1 MKRYA
6 WGILGFI
13 ALFAGVLLSGCSQD
27 LPAQE
32 PKQEKHSSQTTE
44 QSQNPEPPTDI
55 PYYVTKELSVY
66 NLKNYSLRELSLR
79 RNTIYARAGNV
90 FRKKWLN
97 DYFSSQPWYKP
108 SGLDMSK
115 LNAVDLENARRIGA
129 VEVSIPK
136 EELQIRLDGIVS
148 AAQEFDH
155 YTFEEEELI
164 EISLLSRA
172 LGIDVPEGLEYENR
186 NPLDYPSQLENLLTV
201 EQLSDFSRRD
211 LRILRNT
218 IFARRGRP
226 FKSEVLTHYFERMV
240 WYKPTANYSDDRLT
254 DIDLKNIKIIR
265 SVEQQ
270 MGGQLSESEHRQMGG
285 EWYTAA

>member
-1 MKRYA
+1 MKGHVWLILILVSILA
-6 WGILGFI
+6 GGI
-13 ALFAGVLLSGCSQD
+13 LSGCGQD
-27 LPAQE
+27 LPAEE
-32 PKQEKHSSQTTE
+32 PEQDKTTTQTAE
-44 QSQNPEPPTDI
+44 QDPEPPTDI
-55 PYYVTKELSVY
+55 PYYTTEEVSVY

-97 DYFSSQPWYKP
+97 DYFSRQPWYKP
-108 SGLDMSK
+108 TGLDMSK
-115 LNAVDLENARRIGA
+115 LSATDIENARRIGS

-136 EELQIRLDGIVS
+136 EELKIRLDGMIAES
-148 AAQEFDH
+148 QEFDH

-172 LGIDVPEGLEYENR
+172 LGIDVPDGLEYENR
-186 NPLDYPSQLENLLTV
+186 NPLDYPSQLNNLLTV
-201 EQLSDFSRRD
+201 DQLSDFSRRD

-226 FKSEVLTHYFERMV
+226 FKSEMLNLYFERMA
-240 WYKPTANYSDDRLT
+240 WYKPTPTYSDDRLT

-270 MGGQLSESEHRQMGG
+270 MGGQLTESEHRQMGS
-285 EWYTAA
+285 EWHMAA